1 MVQNIFP
8 VFLVRTLGISQF
20 LIQGVNIRR
29 EGTQTVIRCGNRRV
43 GKSELPSRN
52 AVYQCWLILCE
63 LMGAGDF
70 KRDIPVIESVVVIGV
85 SADPANRQGPFL
97 HTFPCKS
104 YCCFPFEANNILI
117 FSSWFPPFP
126 VFWK

>member
-1 MVQNIFP
+1 MMQNIFS

-85 SADPANRQGPFL
+85 CQL
-97 HTFPCKS
+97 
-104 YCCFPFEANNILI
+104 ILRI
-117 FSSWFPPFP
+117 DKDLSFIHFP
-126 VFWK
+126 VSRIVVFHLKQIIF